1 MAAALGVGCIGPTVG
16 SGSCGRCAWAISRG
30 LLLKPPRR
38 NSRGQGLLGG
48 LGQRRA
54 LGLGTTVQNKEDSLV
69 GAERLAS
76 YNLPWLGKVSGM
88 LMAVRAAANLRQ
100 WDDVRLCCT
109 LKNCGG
115 FNLCCNAPM
124 LSAAARIQPQ
134 PRSQTP
140 SH

>member
-1 MAAALGVGCIGPTVG
+1 MG
-16 SGSCGRCAWAISRG
+16 SG
-30 LLLKPPRR
+30 
-38 NSRGQGLLGG
+38 
-48 LGQRRA
+48 RRA
-54 LGLGTTVQNKEDSLV
+54 LALGNTVQNKEDSLV

-109 LKNCGG
+109 LKKPLRAGPGDCGG

-124 LSAAARIQPQ
+124 LSATARITQLQ